1 MSLIFLIIMFQRYD
15 IAFFFDSLKYQ
26 KYCNYDYS
34 NDISQYGY
42 ITREMAI
49 KIAKED
55 TDSSRIAEIECEL
68 KEGAIYKTDES
79 DFLLNAFKDL
89 YGEEKFE
96 RMKNVTKYWA
106 IDFVTGWD
114 RGCGHYEEHIF
125 IIDYYTGEI
134 FEHS

>member
-1 MSLIFLIIMFQRYD
+1 MFQRHD
-15 IAFFFDSLKYQ
+15 IVFFFDSIKYQ

-42 ITREMAI
+42 ITKEGAI
-49 KIAKED
+49 KIAQED
-55 TDSSRIAEIECEL
+55 TESSRIAQVECEL
-68 KEGAIYKTDES
+68 KEGAIFKTDES
-79 DFLLNAFKDL
+79 EFLLNAVKHL

-96 RMKNVTKYWA
+96 RMKNVTKYWS

-114 RGCGHYEEHIF
+114 RGCGHYEEHIV

-134 FEHS
+134 FEHSKTL

>member
-1 MSLIFLIIMFQRYD
+1 MFQRYD

-42 ITREMAI
+42 ITRERAI
-49 KIAKED
+49 KIAQED

-96 RMKNVTKYWA
+96 RMKNVTK
-106 IDFVTGWD
+106 
-114 RGCGHYEEHIF
+114 
-125 IIDYYTGEI
+125 
-134 FEHS
+134 